1 MKIRYYV
8 RRAGQQFLVLRE
20 GKAQG
25 MHGSLQRAVES
36 ASFMGSIEANRMR
49 ATVDL
54 FVEDAGGRLMLEHV
68 IEPAAP
74 GMAIARL
81 VGDVDPAWT

>member
-25 MHGSLQRAVES
+25 LHDELARAVES

-54 FVEDAGGRLMLEHV
+54 FIEDNGGRMMLEQV

-74 GMAIARL
+74 GTRVARF
-81 VGDVDPAWT
+81 VDDGVAA